1 MAEML
6 SHREGRA
13 YIVTTEGGSLPIE
26 PLWNEN
32 TLMVR
37 HGWRKVRLGLFVK
50 CPVEW

>member
-26 PLWNEN
+26 PLWNEKYADGQAW
-32 TLMVR
+32 MAEGEVR
-37 HGWRKVRLGLFVK
+37 FYL
-50 CPVEW
+50 